1 MMTELENIK
10 GINEYTSYGY
20 GSFKPPRLNVWT
32 RHHVL
37 QGIPIFSTTDARKW
51 PIKQVAD
58 FVEKIVSN
66 NYTDNNPSERI
77 KISKS
82 FINQV

>member
-1 MMTELENIK
+1 MNELEDIK
-10 GINEYTSYGY
+10 GVNEYTSYGY
-20 GSFKPPRLNVWT
+20 GSFKPPRLNVWN
-32 RHHVL
+32 RHNVL
-37 QGIPIFSTTDARKW
+37 QGIPIFSTADARKW
-51 PIKQVAD
+51 RVKDVAT

-66 NYTDNNPSERI
+66 NYTDDNLSERI